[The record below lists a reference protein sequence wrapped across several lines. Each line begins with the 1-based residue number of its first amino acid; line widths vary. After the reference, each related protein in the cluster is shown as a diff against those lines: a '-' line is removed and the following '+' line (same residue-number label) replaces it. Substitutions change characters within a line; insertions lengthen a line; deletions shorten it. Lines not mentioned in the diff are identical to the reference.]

1 MPSNNLQFW
10 NAPVL
15 DGAWDKRALVASLA
29 AALNAT
35 GVLPALLALQR
46 CSQISPE
53 AAQALVA
60 QLDPHVRQ
68 NLFAGAGGD
77 RPPASEE
84 LLRAYVTA
92 ATARDCSLLLR
103 IEGVGGGRA
112 AASAYVIDIDPK
124 P

>member
-10 NAPVL
+10 NSTAS
-15 DGAWDKRALVASLA
+15 DAAWDKRALVASLV

-35 GVLPALLALQR
+35 GVLPAVLALQR
-46 CSQISPE
+46 CSQMSPE

-60 QLDPHVRQ
+60 QLGPHVRQ
-68 NLFAGAGGD
+68 SLFADVGGVG
-77 RPPASEE
+77 PPASEE
-84 LLRAYVTA
+84 ALRAYVTA